1 MNCERGGF
9 LFIRHNEL
17 QDITAEILT
26 EVCSDVMK
34 EPPLQPLS
42 GECFN
47 YHSANIKNNA
57 RADIAASGFWS
68 PSHRSFFDV
77 SVYNPFTSVY
87 SKSKLKAC
95 HRRNELEKWRQFE
108 ERIRTVEHESFT
120 PLVFTTAGGMGQLAT
135 TFYILLASSFSNIQ
149 SLHKTLQVLN
159 WIRCRLSF
167 SLLRSSAGAH
177 NGAAVRKVPPLIMRS
192 CRQYYV

>member
-77 SVYNPFTSVY
+77 RVYNPFASVY

-108 ERIRTVEHESFT
+108 ERIRTVEHGSFT
-120 PLVFTTAGGMGQLAT
+120 LLVFTTAEGMGQLAT
-135 TFYILLASSFSNIQ
+135 TFYKLLASLISNHCTKPY
-149 SLHKTLQVLN
+149 SQVLN
-159 WIRCRLSF
+159 WIRYWLSF
-167 SLLRSSAGAH
+167 SLLRLSVLQCMSKRCKIFSPQTSVLVSSF
-177 NGAAVRKVPPLIMRS
+177 S
-192 CRQYYV
+192 